1 MVRLVYA
8 RRSMLS
14 NAARPQLGRRKT
26 QDFGVQGGSAAL
38 QVRNVH
44 VIDFMKHFSL
54 HGRANSG

>member
-1 MVRLVYA
+1 MLQG
-8 RRSMLS
+8 RS
-14 NAARPQLGRRKT
+14 LGGAKPKIL
-26 QDFGVQGGSAAL
+26 GGQGGSAAL